1 VGPMDRTDQTPSH
14 PHRPGPF
21 TGADALRELV
31 RLLAKQAAREIVA
44 QEGCRHAG
52 PHGCTKDH

>member
-1 VGPMDRTDQTPSH
+1 MDRTDQTPSH

-52 PHGCTKDH
+52 PHGFTEDH